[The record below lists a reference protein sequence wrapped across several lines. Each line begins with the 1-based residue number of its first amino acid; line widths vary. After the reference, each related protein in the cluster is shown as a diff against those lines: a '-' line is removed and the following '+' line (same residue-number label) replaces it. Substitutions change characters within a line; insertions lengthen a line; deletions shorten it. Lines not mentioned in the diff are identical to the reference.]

1 MSFTAGSKFFVGI
14 NLGWF
19 EQAYGYDLG
28 YSEFD
33 DFPLWAYPSTAP
45 ITLNLAVPNIPPN
58 PPFISQHPEAIEQY
72 FSKIDGVDV
81 VRLWLFEQLEGL
93 VFTKDGNNNLSGLDP
108 VFINN
113 LLAVLDSA
121 NNHNIKVYLTLFNSW
136 DTHNLP
142 PPGLDPSRVG
152 KYQELFSARKQIIL
166 KIIQDPN
173 DFCNKIIIPL
183 VNAIKNKP
191 AVFAIDIMNEPE
203 SVTES
208 NLVSPPQLKNFI
220 ASVATAV
227 NTSGIQVSVGCMRK
241 NIATSFSS
249 TTVDF
254 SDIHAYNSS
263 AIPNSQAQLDPYNSS
278 DSSGKSCILGECG
291 YNPDSS
297 PYDIN
302 QEVIVLQNFLQ
313 IANDKGYAGAI
324 AWRYTDYKNPTAVLQ
339 TVLNFAN
346 TKPTIKATKNQGCF
360 IATAAM
366 DSEIHPHV
374 QFLREYRD
382 NILLRSS
389 HKEQFEKLLDWY
401 YKFSPPIAE
410 AMNKDKNLKKVM
422 KYVVVYPIV
431 LSLKILLKL
440 LGNELKDF

>member
-1 MSFTAGSKFFVGI
+1 MSFPAGSKFFVGI

-19 EQAYGYDLG
+19 EQAYSYDMG

-33 DFPLWAYPSTAP
+33 DFPLWTYPPTAP
-45 ITLNLAVPNIPPN
+45 ITLNLAVPNIPPH
-58 PPFISQHPEAIEQY
+58 PPFLSQHPEAIEQY
-72 FSKIDGVDV
+72 FSKINGVDI
-81 VRLWLFEQLEGL
+81 VRLWLFEELEGL

-121 NNHNIKVYLTLFNSW
+121 NNHNVKVYLTLFNSW
-136 DTHNLP
+136 DTHNSP
-142 PPGLDPSRVG
+142 PPGLDPSRIG
-152 KYQELFSARKQIIL
+152 KYQELFSTRKQIIL
-166 KIIQDPN
+166 KIIQNPT
-173 DFCNKIIIPL
+173 DFCNKIITPL

-203 SVTES
+203 STTES
-208 NLVSPPQLKNFI
+208 NMITPPQLKNFVE
-220 ASVATAV
+220 SVATTI
-227 NTSGIQVSVGCMRK
+227 NPSGIKVSVGCMRK

-249 TTVDF
+249 ITLDF
-254 SDIHAYNSS
+254 SDIHAYNNP
-263 AIPNSQAQLDPYNSS
+263 AIPNSQAQLDSCNLS
-278 DSSGKSCILGECG
+278 DFSGKSCILGECG
-291 YNPDSS
+291 YALDSS

-302 QEVIVLQNFLQ
+302 QEVTVLQNFLQ
-313 IANDKGYAGAI
+313 TANDKGYAGAI
-324 AWRYTDYKNPTAVLQ
+324 AWRYTDYKNPGGVLQ
-339 TVLNFAN
+339 TILNFVN
-346 TKPTIKATKNQGCF
+346 TKPIIQAKKNQGCF

-382 NILLRSS
+382 NILLRST
-389 HKEQFEKLLDWY
+389 HKEQFEKLLDRY

-410 AMNKDKNLKKVM
+410 AMNKDKNLKRVV
-422 KYVVVYPIV
+422 KYMVVYPII

-440 LGNELKDF
+440 LGKELNNS

>member
-1 MSFTAGSKFFVGI
+1 MSFTVGSKFLVGI

-19 EQAYGYDLG
+19 EQAYSYDMG

-33 DFPLWAYPSTAP
+33 DFPLWTYPPTAP
-45 ITLNLAVPNIPPN
+45 ITLNLAVPNMPPH
-58 PPFISQHPEAIEQY
+58 PPFLSQHPEAIEQY
-72 FSKIDGVDV
+72 FSAINGVDI
-81 VRLWLFEQLEGL
+81 VRLWLFEELEGL

-108 VFINN
+108 VFLTN

-121 NNHNIKVYLTLFNSW
+121 NTHNVKVYLTLFNSW
-136 DTHNLP
+136 DTRSSP
-142 PPGLDPSRVG
+142 PAGLDPSRVG
-152 KYQELFSARKQIIL
+152 KYQELFSARQQIIL
-166 KIIQDPN
+166 KIIQDPT
-173 DFCNKIIIPL
+173 DFCNKIITPL
-183 VNAIKNKP
+183 ANTIKNKP

-220 ASVATAV
+220 ASVASAI
-227 NTSGIQVSVGCMRK
+227 NPSGIKVSVGCMRK

-278 DSSGKSCILGECG
+278 DFSGKSCILGECG

-297 PYDIN
+297 PYDNN

-346 TKPTIKATKNQGCF
+346 TKPIIKATKNPGCF

-382 NILLRSS
+382 NVLLRSS

-410 AMNKDKNLKKVM
+410 AMNKDKNLKRVM
-422 KYVVVYPIV
+422 KYIVVYPIV
-431 LSLKILLKL
+431 LSLKIFLKL